1 MATTNC
7 RISTLS
13 SLPRFDMPI
22 SPRPLESYL
31 EAFFSALTLNNSPLN
46 DRAPG
51 SALYTLGRGLATVC
65 ADQDLRLLAAAEGS
79 HLARAER
86 DDLDRLCRDLLL
98 TRRPALPAV
107 GSVLA
112 IASAAPTVIEPATVL
127 TDPLSEVQ
135 LLTRNEGPVVVGL
148 VSETRVPVIAARP
161 GLRGNLSAGTRLIDP
176 LHPTVAWAIG
186 TNRDGSSRPR
196 GDLLGGQEV
205 ETDASLR
212 QRAQMSLLG
221 RKGGTNES
229 IRAQVLSHT
238 GIDSVELQ
246 VLAPGVVTVWVD
258 APAALSTD
266 SRERIER
273 TLSLH
278 RPLGV
283 VTLLRQLQ
291 RQLTAL
297 DIFLV
302 PGRGQDLG
310 LLRQAALDQAGAFVR
325 ALGRGRPLDPQVLQ
339 EFLADALTAREVRIT
354 TPATVVA
361 CPDNAVIRLTDT
373 RVTFP

>member
-1 MATTNC
+1 
-7 RISTLS
+7 
-13 SLPRFDMPI
+13 MPI

-65 ADQDLRLLAAAEGS
+65 ADQDLRLLEAAEGS

-86 DDLDRLCRDLLL
+86 EDLDRLCRDLLL
-98 TRRPALPAV
+98 TRRAALPAV

-112 IASAAPTVIEPATVL
+112 IASSGPTVIEPATVL

-135 LLTRNEGPVVVGL
+135 VLTRNDGPVVVGL
-148 VSETRVPVIAARP
+148 VSETRLPVISSRP
-161 GLRGNLSAGTRLIDP
+161 GARSNLPAGTRLISP
-176 LHPTVAWAIG
+176 QHPSVAWVVG
-186 TNRDGSSRPR
+186 TNRDGNSQPK
-196 GDLLGGQEV
+196 GDLLGGQEI
-205 ETDASLR
+205 ETDFSLR
-212 QRAQMSLLG
+212 QRAQMTLLG
-221 RKGGTNES
+221 RQGGTNES
-229 IRAQVLSHT
+229 IRAQVLTHT
-238 GIDSVELQ
+238 GIDSVEFQ
-246 VLAPGVVTVWVD
+246 VLSAGVVTVWVD
-258 APAALSTD
+258 APAPLSED
-266 SRERIER
+266 SRARIER

-310 LLRQAALDQAGAFVR
+310 ELRQLAVDQATAYVR
-325 ALGRGRPLDPQVLQ
+325 SLGRGRSLDPQALQ
-339 EFLADALTAREVRIT
+339 DFLADAVTAREVRVT
-354 TPATVVA
+354 TPLEIVP